1 MEHMKFSFFFYSHV
15 ICAERGKSLS
25 PFQVNPRCQRA
36 INPQHGL
43 ETDSFHNPPRIDELP
58 YLQNFNPG
66 LCYPA
71 QFSKKLLNSTFQVNS
86 TTTYCVQTMLHGKQK
101 IKSYPRLKRRKK
113 ENKNKSPDIKL
124 HVQAHIQLLTFTPL
138 VTAVE
143 QRGDSSGN

>member
-1 MEHMKFSFFFYSHV
+1 
-15 ICAERGKSLS
+15 
-25 PFQVNPRCQRA
+25 
-36 INPQHGL
+36 
-43 ETDSFHNPPRIDELP
+43 
-58 YLQNFNPG
+58 
-66 LCYPA
+66 
-71 QFSKKLLNSTFQVNS
+71 
-86 TTTYCVQTMLHGKQK
+86 MLHGKQK